1 MPLSMWNHI
10 CSGLATTNL
19 DCLRYQNQIPT
30 CIIRTGPGVT
40 ASGSVLGLISGK
52 ICVNR
57 RELMISLTPS
67 QCPNLKT
74 ALKHIIRQG
83 TSPNST
89 GEEDEDM
96 PITRQV
102 GGELPACEEY

>member
-1 MPLSMWNHI
+1 
-10 CSGLATTNL
+10 
-19 DCLRYQNQIPT
+19 
-30 CIIRTGPGVT
+30 
-40 ASGSVLGLISGK
+40 
-52 ICVNR
+52 
-57 RELMISLTPS
+57 MISLTPS